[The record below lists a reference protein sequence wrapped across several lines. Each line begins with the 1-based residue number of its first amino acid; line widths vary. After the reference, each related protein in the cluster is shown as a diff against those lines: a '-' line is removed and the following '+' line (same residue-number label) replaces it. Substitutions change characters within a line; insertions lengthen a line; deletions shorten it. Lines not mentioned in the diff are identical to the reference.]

1 MYCKSIFGF
10 IVFARELS
18 RVSFFKGGIKVGHG
32 VRSQNLS
39 SYGFSCFRLWL
50 YSNPH
55 NPHRTV
61 VFQKHVR
68 RDSVP
73 TK

>member
-1 MYCKSIFGF
+1 MYCKSILRFL
-10 IVFARELS
+10 VFARELS

-32 VRSQNLS
+32 VRRQNLS
-39 SYGFSCFRLWL
+39 LYGFSCFRLWL
-50 YSNPH
+50 YS

-73 TK
+73 AKCT